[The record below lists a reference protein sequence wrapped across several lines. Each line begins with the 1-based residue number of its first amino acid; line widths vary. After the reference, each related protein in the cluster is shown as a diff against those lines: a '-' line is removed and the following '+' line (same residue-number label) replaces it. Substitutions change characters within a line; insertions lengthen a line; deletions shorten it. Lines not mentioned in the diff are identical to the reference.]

1 MARENTPK
9 DGPDALTR
17 ALRGT
22 MAGLWAERVARAFWP
37 FTTTAL
43 ATGAALGL
51 RVQDALPPLWAT
63 GGALVAGLALVAT
76 AGLGLWRL
84 KLPTRADGLARL
96 DDSLPGRPI
105 STLADTQA
113 IGADDPASRQVWAAH
128 LARMQARLA
137 QARPVKGDVRL
148 SRFDRYGLR
157 YVALT
162 GFTVALIFGAPTRIG
177 DLGELAQIPGR
188 AEAIAMGPS
197 WEGWVQPPPYTGRPS
212 LYLNELDR
220 PRLELPQGS
229 QVILRFY
236 GQEGVMTLQE
246 TLSGRAEVNEAAMA
260 QDFTVEQ
267 SGRLSVRGPAGRDW
281 EVVALIDQGPQVA
294 LDGVA
299 ERERGGLMRQAFTAQ
314 DDYGVVEGVMRV
326 ALDLGQ
332 VDRRY
337 GLALEPEVREAFQIP
352 LPMPVSGSRADISD
366 AVVED
371 FSQHPWANLP
381 VTVSLVV
388 TDARGQAGESVPVDM
403 ILPGRRFFDPMAAAV
418 IELRRDLLWTREN
431 GPRVAQ
437 LYRAIGHLPEAA
449 FRGPEARIR
458 YTQTREVLLAAL
470 DAGDIDTATRDDL
483 AQRLWDLAI
492 LLEDGELADAR
503 ERLRR
508 AQERLDEAVRNGA
521 DPAEIADLMDE
532 LREAMRDYMRQLAEQ
547 PREPGEAPPPDGE
560 SMEITQDQIQQ
571 LLDRIQE
578 LMEEG
583 RMEEAAELLAQL
595 NALLENLQVAE
606 GQGGQPQPGD
616 QSMEGLG
623 EALREQQD
631 LADDTFGNLQQQFR
645 GGQPGQGQPQ
655 QGQPQPG
662 QQGQGQ
668 QGQGQEQ
675 PGQQGQDQPGEGEGE
690 GAQQGQEQGEQPGQG
705 DDPTQD
711 QAENGQQGG
720 GLGDLAERQ
729 RALADQLREQQ
740 LQPLPGEGT
749 AEGEAALEALERAQR
764 AMEEAAEAL
773 GEGNAADALNRQADA
788 MEAMRDGLRAMGN
801 AQAQQQREQQE
812 GGQAA
817 ETGSGGQ
824 RDPLGRAINRGGE
837 VGTQENMLQ
846 GDEPARRAQ
855 DLLDELR
862 RRSAELD
869 RPEEERDYLR
879 RLLDRF

>member
-1 MARENTPK
+1 MARNRTPE

-22 MAGLWAERVARAFWP
+22 MAGLWAERLARAFWP

-43 ATGAALGL
+43 ATAAALGL

-63 GGALVAGLALVAT
+63 AGALVAGLALVAT

-84 KLPTRADGLARL
+84 KLPTRAEGLARL
-96 DDSLPGRPI
+96 DASLPGQPI
-105 STLADTQA
+105 AALADTQA
-113 IGADDPASRQVWAAH
+113 IGAQDAASRQVWAAH

-137 QARPVKGDVRL
+137 QARPVKGDTRL
-148 SRFDRYGLR
+148 ARFDRFGLR

-162 GFTVALIFGAPTRIG
+162 GFTVALIFGAPARIG
-177 DLGELAQIPGR
+177 ELGELAQIPGR

-246 TLSGRAEVNEAAMA
+246 TLSGRTDLDPAAMA
-260 QDFTVEQ
+260 QDFTIEQ

-281 EVVALIDQGPQVA
+281 EVVALIDEGPQVA

-299 ERERGGLMRQAFTAQ
+299 ERERGGLMRQAFTAR
-314 DDYGVVEGVMRV
+314 DDYGVVDGVMQV
-326 ALDLGQ
+326 ALDL
-332 VDRRY
+332 DRVERRF
-337 GLALEPEVREAFQIP
+337 GLALPPEPREAFRIP
-352 LPMPVSGSRADISD
+352 LPMPVSGLRTELAD

-381 VTVSLVV
+381 VTVSLSV
-388 TDARGQAGESVPVDM
+388 TDARGQTGESAAMDM

-418 IELRRDLLWTREN
+418 IELRRDLLWSREN

-437 LYRAIGHLPEAA
+437 LYRAIGHLPDAA
-449 FRGPEARIR
+449 FRGAEARIR
-458 YTQTREVLLAAL
+458 YTQTRDLLLAAL
-470 DAGDIDTATRDDL
+470 ETGAVDTATRDDL
-483 AQRLWDLAI
+483 AQKLWDLAV

-560 SMEITQDQIQQ
+560 SMQITQDQIQQ

-578 LMEEG
+578 LMEQG
-583 RMEEAAELLAQL
+583 RMDEAADLLAQL
-595 NALLENLQVAE
+595 NALLENLQVTE
-606 GQGGQPQPGD
+606 GQGGEPQQGD

-623 EALREQQD
+623 EALRDQQD

-668 QGQGQEQ
+668 GQQQ
-675 PGQQGQDQPGEGEGE
+675 PGQQGQDQTGQGE
-690 GAQQGQEQGEQPGQG
+690 AQGQEQGDQPGQG
-705 DDPTQD
+705 DDPAQD
-711 QAENGQQGG
+711 QARNGQQGG
-720 GLGDLAERQ
+720 DLSDLAERQ
-729 RALADQLREQQ
+729 RALADQLRAQQ

-764 AMEEAAEAL
+764 EMEEAARAL
-773 GEGNAADALNRQADA
+773 GDGNAAEALNRQADA

-801 AQAQQQREQQE
+801 AQAQQQRDQQE

-824 RDPLGRAINRGGE
+824 RDPLGRALNRGGD
-837 VGTQENMLQ
+837 VGSQDNMLQ
-846 GDEPARRAQ
+846 GEEPYRRAQ
-855 DLLDELR
+855 DLLEELR

-869 RPEEERDYLR
+869 RSEQERDYLR
-879 RLLDRF
+879 RLLERF